1 MVFKRRDKR
10 SWPRVIWEFIYPK
23 GGWARAF
30 HYVKH
35 RVRRLPDSPERIARG
50 IFVGVFTSFT
60 PFYGLHFVVAFV
72 LARIMNGNLLAA
84 LLATFFGNPLTYVPI
99 GYAALKTGYWLLGT
113 GHVAGEVQHS
123 LGEMFLGAG
132 RDLWYN
138 VRALFT
144 QDRADWMALSEFY
157 DEVFFPY
164 MIGGILPGIVCG
176 IICYY
181 LTAPVIR
188 AYQKRRN
195 KGVLKA
201 RIARLKRKA
210 AENKAAKR
218 ASKTDAT

>member
-10 SWPRVIWEFIYPK
+10 SWLRAIWEAIYPR

-50 IFVGVFTSFT
+50 IFVGVFTAFT

-72 LARIMNGNLLAA
+72 LARILNGNVFAS

-99 GYAALKTGYWLLGT
+99 AYASLKTGYWLT
-113 GHVAGEVQHS
+113 GMTRDAQHVRHG
-123 LGEMFLGAG
+123 LGEMFVGAS
-132 RDLWYN
+132 RDLWTN
-138 VRALFT
+138 LKALFT
-144 QDRADWMALSEFY
+144 GQKADWVGLSEFY
-157 DEVFFPY
+157 DDVFFPY
-164 MIGGILPGIVCG
+164 MIGGIIPG
-176 IICYY
+176 IICGLVCYY
-181 LTAPVIR
+181 LSVPVIR

-201 RIARLKRKA
+201 RLARLKQKA
-210 AENKAAKR
+210 TDKNTKKTLEN
-218 ASKTDAT
+218 S

>member
-1 MVFKRRDKR
+1 
-10 SWPRVIWEFIYPK
+10 
-23 GGWARAF
+23 
-30 HYVKH
+30 
-35 RVRRLPDSPERIARG
+35 
-50 IFVGVFTSFT
+50 
-60 PFYGLHFVVAFV
+60 
-72 LARIMNGNLLAA
+72 
-84 LLATFFGNPLTYVPI
+84 
-99 GYAALKTGYWLLGT
+99 
-113 GHVAGEVQHS
+113 
-123 LGEMFLGAG
+123 
-132 RDLWYN
+132 
-138 VRALFT
+138 
-144 QDRADWMALSEFY
+144 MALSEFY

-201 RIARLKRKA
+201 RLARLKRKA